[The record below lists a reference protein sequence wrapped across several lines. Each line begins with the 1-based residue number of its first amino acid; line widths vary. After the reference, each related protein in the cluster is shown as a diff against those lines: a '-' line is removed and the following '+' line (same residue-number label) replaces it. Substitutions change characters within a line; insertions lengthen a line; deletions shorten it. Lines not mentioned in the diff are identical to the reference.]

1 MQVYSTIAKIN
12 KQMND
17 IWISFGKMNNFTILI
32 NSNKEN
38 VMIQELKIL
47 DEIVKGSSISL
58 IILLQY
64 HGLIKV

>member
-1 MQVYSTIAKIN
+1 
-12 KQMND
+12 
-17 IWISFGKMNNFTILI
+17 MNNFTILI